1 SLLARSATDREER
14 VMVELFVSLAPLILA
29 VAILVVL
36 FLLLRRWRIPRRR
49 LRQTSANRRLQSKLI
64 RMLSGDRTAAER
76 LVARERCLNPGQS
89 EAWYWE
95 KVISDLERDRR
106 Y

>member
-1 SLLARSATDREER
+1 
-14 VMVELFVSLAPLILA
+14 
-29 VAILVVL
+29 
-36 FLLLRRWRIPRRR
+36 
-49 LRQTSANRRLQSKLI
+49 
-64 RMLSGDRTAAER
+64 MLSGDRTAAER